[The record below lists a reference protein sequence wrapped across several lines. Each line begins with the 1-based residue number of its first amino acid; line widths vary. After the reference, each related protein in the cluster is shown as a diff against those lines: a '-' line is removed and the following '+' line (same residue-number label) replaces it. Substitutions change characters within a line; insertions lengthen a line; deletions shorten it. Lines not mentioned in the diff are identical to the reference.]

1 MKSLG
6 LAFVCFGMFLAGC
19 GDHVE
24 NPSAGSNPSSHLLSK
39 NYESTKQLHPS
50 NQASQS
56 VYDGNRRLDETD
68 LRQLALTLAAQPTDN
83 ENAQSGGREFL
94 VGTWIALAIVAD
106 ALAASSDCAASTNSD
121 HQRGID
127 PKLGK
132 RACAQSSGQP

>member
-1 MKSLG
+1 MKRLG
-6 LAFVCFGMFLAGC
+6 LALVCFGMFLARCDG
-19 GDHVE
+19 HVE
-24 NPSAGSNPSSHLLSK
+24 NPSAGSNPGSHHLSK
-39 NYESTKQLHPS
+39 TYGSTKELHPS

-56 VYDGNRRLDETD
+56 IYDGSWRLDESD
-68 LRQLALTLAAQPTDN
+68 LRHFALTLAAQPMDN

-106 ALAASSDCAASTNSD
+106 ALAARSDCAASTNSD

-132 RACAQSSGQP
+132 RACVQSSEQP